1 MYWQYASNTS
11 EIYGTALA
19 PYFGWMILDMEMEK
33 TLKKIR
39 RQIVQKDK
47 KQWRMLQSID
57 LAIDH
62 ITSGAGIAEGEAP

>member
-39 RQIVQKDK
+39 RQTVQKDK
-47 KQWRMLQSID
+47 KQCGCSSL
-57 LAIDH
+57 
-62 ITSGAGIAEGEAP
+62 

>member
-33 TLKKIR
+33 TLKKSAAKPCKRIR
-39 RQIVQKDK
+39 NSAD
-47 KQWRMLQSID
+47 
-57 LAIDH
+57 
-62 ITSGAGIAEGEAP
+62 APVYRFGN

>member
-1 MYWQYASNTS
+1 LAICALRFVITDNQAISMYWQYASNTS

-39 RQIVQKDK
+39 RQTVQKDK
-47 KQWRMLQSID
+47 KQCGCSSL
-57 LAIDH
+57 
-62 ITSGAGIAEGEAP
+62 